1 MAVLSDLPPELVHR
15 IISLLTRV
23 IRLDPEHHLGFMRQ
37 RRKLV
42 PDLPSINALSQI
54 NTVFHHTL
62 NQALYN
68 LCASVDVLGKHAL
81 LFAVQHELESTL
93 DKLVLAG
100 ISLDTEFDFDYMML
114 PLHIA
119 AHMGL
124 RTMVIKLLRI
134 GLPVRVHTHS
144 VNRRNLLAKTALDFA
159 VRQGHLEIV
168 RILAPIHNDVPLV
181 LSEPHGQYLGRALHK
196 SVMIG
201 NLEISQYLVSE
212 GADVNFLDGPRQSAV
227 TPLVFAARIDNV
239 QFVQLLLASG
249 ADPNL
254 HIAYGL
260 IPLFV
265 AANIDIVR
273 ALVAGGADVCG
284 TISTKESRN
293 LAFIDNTEI
302 LRFFLERG
310 VDPDHAD
317 NFGWTPLHSACL
329 SEKGADDA
337 KARVEL
343 LLQFGAKTVEK
354 AERNGNTPVDYA
366 MEKNYWEVVKTLE
379 PLVQDPELKLRIARW
394 WEGREGEYV
403 NG

>member
-1 MAVLSDLPPELVHR
+1 
-15 IISLLTRV
+15 
-23 IRLDPEHHLGFMRQ
+23 
-37 RRKLV
+37 
-42 PDLPSINALSQI
+42 
-54 NTVFHHTL
+54 
-62 NQALYN
+62 
-68 LCASVDVLGKHAL
+68 
-81 LFAVQHELESTL
+81 
-93 DKLVLAG
+93 
-100 ISLDTEFDFDYMML
+100 
-114 PLHIA
+114 
-119 AHMGL
+119 
-124 RTMVIKLLRI
+124 
-134 GLPVRVHTHS
+134 
-144 VNRRNLLAKTALDFA
+144 
-159 VRQGHLEIV
+159 
-168 RILAPIHNDVPLV
+168 
-181 LSEPHGQYLGRALHK
+181 
-196 SVMIG
+196 MIG

-354 AERNGNTPVDYA
+354 AERNGDTPVDYA
-366 MEKNYWEVVKTLE
+366 MKKNYWEVVKTLE